1 MSNTNRKFD
10 QLSVAELSVV
20 QAGIHSRIVALTQ
33 RSMQYTGSLDTYRD
47 AGEITYIDL
56 TQKLLKQVSFDL
68 EAAYLLLG
76 EVNKEMEIKAKA
88 FAEKV
93 IPPVPKDWNDDR
105 FKLAVDPNYSFTIT
119 NLSTGEVR
127 EYENSYK
134 EEVIKTGKEL
144 LDSNLKTLKELS
156 AEGVDVLPFKESINI
171 DGTSSIVLHLSS
183 YWLKIVSTSFAE
195 GEQG

>member
-33 RSMQYTGSLDTYRD
+33 RSMQYTDSLDTYRD

-76 EVNKEMEIKAKA
+76 EVNKEMEIKAEA
-88 FAEKV
+88 FAREV
-93 IPPVPKDWNDDR
+93 IPPPMDLTDDR
-105 FKLAVDPNYSFTIT
+105 FRLAVDPNYEFTIT
-119 NLSTGEVR
+119 NHSTGEVK
-127 EYENSYK
+127 EYKNSYK

-144 LDSNLKTLKELS
+144 LDNNLKSLKELS
-156 AEGVDVLPFKESINI
+156 DEGLDVLPFKESVTVE
-171 DGTSSIVLHLSS
+171 GSSSIVLDLSS
-183 YWLKIVSTSFAE
+183 YWLEIVTKLE
-195 GEQG
+195 GEQR